1 MLHSSLLHETVQLS
15 INDRVLILNS
25 AADPFVLEAPQR
37 LSAGEL
43 ILAED
48 NLASLQQFNNLVGAD
63 VSRPSPIMNVNTKI
77 QQSLGADLSCPPPIY
92 RPQLRVRHIPFH
104 EYTLHEAPATID
116 VAILNILYQPSNAWM
131 IYGLQVA
138 AYALKPGG
146 CLYVVG
152 AKDRGVLSMAK
163 RMRSFF
169 GNLETLIISKGQRVV
184 CSHIEN
190 NSLDQHSQE
199 GLPHTNAM
207 SDAQNVV
214 APLVGASPHAN
225 TVSDT
230 QDVVAPLAGAR
241 LTNLPDLLTTTFAEG
256 KLDEGTR
263 LLVDALEVHATDIA
277 LDIGC
282 GAGYLGMHIA
292 HVASKGH
299 VTMVDASLVAVDAAR
314 NIVEQSGMT
323 NVQVLANNG
332 IQAVKAQR
340 FDLIVTNP
348 PFHLGGIRTTEI
360 GERFIRE
367 AAQVLRPRGRF
378 YLVANRFLKYEPTMR
393 TCFHSVEEVGG
404 NTRYKVLLATNPII
418 NVK

>member
-1 MLHSSLLHETVQLS
+1 MLHSSLLHETVQLA
-15 INDRVLILNS
+15 IDDRVLILNS
-25 AADPFVLEAPQR
+25 AADPFVLEATQR

-48 NLASLQQFNNLVGAD
+48 NLASLMQTYKSIGIPVGAD
-63 VSRPSPIMNVNTKI
+63 LSRPSPIDRSSPLEREHVKT
-77 QQSLGADLSCPPPIY
+77 
-92 RPQLRVRHIPFH
+92 QLRVRHVPFH
-104 EYTLHEAPATID
+104 QYTLHGASATID
-116 VAILNILYQPSNAWM
+116 VAIMNMVYQSSNAWM

-146 CLYVVG
+146 RLYVVG
-152 AKDRGVLSMAK
+152 AKDRGVLSIAK
-163 RMRSFF
+163 RMQTLF
-169 GNLETLIISKGQRVV
+169 GNLETLAISKGQRVV
-184 CSHIEN
+184 CSHVEN
-190 NSLDQHSQE
+190 NSSARS
-199 GLPHTNAM
+199 TN
-207 SDAQNVV
+207 QF
-214 APLVGASPHAN
+214 
-225 TVSDT
+225 
-230 QDVVAPLAGAR
+230 
-241 LTNLPDLLTTTFAEG
+241 PDLLPTTFAEG

-263 LLVDALEVHATDIA
+263 LLVDALEVHTTDIA

-299 VTMVDASLVAVDAAR
+299 VTMVDASLVAVDVAR
-314 NIVEQSGMT
+314 NMVEQSGMT
-323 NVQVLANNG
+323 NVQVLASNG

-348 PFHLGGIRTTEI
+348 PFHLGGIQTTEI

-404 NTRYKVLLATNPII
+404 NTRYKVLLATNPIMSR
-418 NVK
+418 K

>member
-116 VAILNILYQPSNAWM
+116 VAILNILYQPSNTWM
-131 IYGLQVA
+131 IYGIQVA
-138 AYALKPGG
+138 SYALKPGG
-146 CLYVVG
+146 HLYVVG
-152 AKDRGVLSMAK
+152 AKDRGVLSIAK
-163 RMRSFF
+163 RMQSLF
-169 GNLETLIISKGQRVV
+169 GNLETLVISKGQRVV
-184 CSHIEN
+184 CSHVEN
-190 NSLDQHSQE
+190 NSLDLHSQE
-199 GLPHTNAM
+199 GLPHTNAT

-214 APLVGASPHAN
+214 APLAGARPHTNA
-225 TVSDT
+225 TSDT
-230 QDVVAPLAGAR
+230 QNVVAPLAGAR
-241 LTNLPDLLTTTFAEG
+241 LTNPIPDLLPTTFAEG

-314 NIVEQSGMT
+314 NMGERSGMT
-323 NVQVLANNG
+323 NVQVLASDG
-332 IQAVKAQR
+332 
-340 FDLIVTNP
+340 T
-348 PFHLGGIRTTEI
+348 
-360 GERFIRE
+360 
-367 AAQVLRPRGRF
+367 
-378 YLVANRFLKYEPTMR
+378 
-393 TCFHSVEEVGG
+393 
-404 NTRYKVLLATNPII
+404 
-418 NVK
+418 